1 MPVHNWKQTWLL
13 GYEFPDTLLAITEQT
28 FVFMAS
34 AKKSTI
40 LEGLLK
46 GSHSGDKVPI
56 EILKRSKDETHNA
69 SLFTQFFTLISKSYG
84 GVGL

>member
-1 MPVHNWKQTWLL
+1 LAKTWLL
-13 GYEFPDTLLAITEQT
+13 GYEFPDTLLAVTEHS

-46 GSHSGDKVPI
+46 GGSDKVPI
-56 EILKRSKDETHNA
+56 EILKRSKDEAHNA
-69 SLFTQFFTLISKSYG
+69 ALFTQFFSLISKSFG
-84 GVGL
+84 GVC